1 MLDSKLK
8 IWKNLKI
15 DDCTDLSTNS
25 TLLDYIV
32 HKIIPNLLTNEK
44 DSTLYLKKY
53 LINIGL
59 KENHSLLDM
68 KKHYCKH
75 FWKLLVR
82 ETLQIASL
90 FHDMGYSWQLIGEIN
105 TKLKPANSLIE
116 PIPSSESIYLTYKER
131 MLFLPFNE
139 YAYICN
145 NNIPGYWEKPFLDTI
160 NLTLAKTHGIYS
172 AIVLMYLFDSTRF
185 TQPSKSN
192 CFHQLAI
199 DWASLAIMMHDMN
212 KVYWNTS
219 KGSETKKT
227 KPKNPQLRLKF
238 SVDPISFIL
247 TLSDIIQDFHRPFA
261 IFKKEPKV
269 KKVKE
274 NKTKKNVIHYDSSC
288 KKVRLD
294 INATAMTISYCFD
307 KKQQLK
313 MKQKEFYL
321 QKEKFEYFDSQHG
334 FFDINDFGLKSVD
347 MKAE

>member
-1 MLDSKLK
+1 
-8 IWKNLKI
+8 
-15 DDCTDLSTNS
+15 
-25 TLLDYIV
+25 
-32 HKIIPNLLTNEK
+32 
-44 DSTLYLKKY
+44 
-53 LINIGL
+53 
-59 KENHSLLDM
+59 
-68 KKHYCKH
+68 
-75 FWKLLVR
+75 
-82 ETLQIASL
+82 
-90 FHDMGYSWQLIGEIN
+90 
-105 TKLKPANSLIE
+105 
-116 PIPSSESIYLTYKER
+116 